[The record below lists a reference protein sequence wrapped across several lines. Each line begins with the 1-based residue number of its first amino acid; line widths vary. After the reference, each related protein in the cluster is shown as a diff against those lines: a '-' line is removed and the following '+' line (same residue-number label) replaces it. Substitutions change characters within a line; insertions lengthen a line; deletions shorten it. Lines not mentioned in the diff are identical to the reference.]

1 MKLDYL
7 SFLLHVL
14 ARKPEKTHI
23 YAEKFYLISKTVLKR
38 RKKIGTLKIDGKL
51 TRCWL

>member
-14 ARKPEKTHI
+14 ARKHEKKSHLHI
-23 YAEKFYLISKTVLKR
+23 LLNWQNCA
-38 RKKIGTLKIDGKL
+38 KKKEENRYIKNYGAKL